1 MECYVDPLSAS
12 SGLRQRNGAVRRAIV
27 LFVKALACGAI
38 VNSPEMN
45 QESFLKAAAA
55 YAAAAAA
62 ERDGASEQGKA
73 SELSS
78 SSILDEEDQES
89 SASDGNWESSG
100 FGNSTKDQPVR
111 PSFQSQNSWARQS
124 MTRVSIVNVSR
135 AARSELSNV
144 VAGSDATVDTGVHVS
159 PTSSDKSTPLR
170 PVQASSTQDVT
181 LRQKAM
187 AAFRNH
193 WLMAVFVAVFV
204 GLIVLTWFG
213 IRSIYIDPAILT
225 GRFLAATVIVCFSV
239 FLFPFVRVVQGQMY
253 DKLADFAS
261 FFNPHLHKAL
271 GVLLIA
277 AGSFHGVL
285 WNIATLRSCEGT
297 WCPVQRQGYDDP
309 LVHASCIRTF
319 CHDNNVP
326 FDAYARGSLPSF
338 SAAFSANVPLNLEQS
353 QAAVRSFYYG
363 YICMM
368 LFVTIG
374 IFTLPRIRRENFEL
388 FYYSHHLF
396 ILAIPVLF
404 LHCWTVGTPS
414 FPIQV
419 MLIPCGIATI
429 FYGFDKLVSVFF
441 RRHTSEKVDTIFYSD
456 GRILELRFRPVPAW
470 PKLTNPSLWFSN
482 SNLILDAPVRCA
494 FAPGMNCILHKIL
507 WHDAFAGAYIDINC
521 PAVSKFQWHPFT
533 VISHPFFFLRHSS
546 RNIERSCG
554 AVLFSYKFL
563 SDFLFSRCRL
573 RLRHYAG
580 DHPPRLICIL
590 KNRRNNHSSSSD
602 SAGGLDRA
610 SRKRLY
616 ETSR

>member
-1 MECYVDPLSAS
+1 MA
-12 SGLRQRNGAVRRAIV
+12 RRAINI
-27 LFVKALACGAI
+27 FVKAFACGA
-38 VNSPEMN
+38 VVDSAEMN
-45 QESFLKAAAA
+45 QQSFLKAAAA

-62 ERDGASEQGKA
+62 ERDGASEQGEAFKHT
-73 SELSS
+73 S
-78 SSILDEEDQES
+78 SSILDEEDHES
-89 SASDGNWESSG
+89 SGSDGNWDSPSFESS
-100 FGNSTKDQPVR
+100 SKDQPVR
-111 PSFQSQNSWARQS
+111 ASFQSQNSWARQS
-124 MTRVSIVNVSR
+124 MARVSIVNVSR
-135 AARSELSNV
+135 AARSELSGV
-144 VAGSDATVDTGVHVS
+144 VSGSHATVDTGVNMHS
-159 PTSSDKSTPLR
+159 ISSEKSTPLR
-170 PVQASSTQDVT
+170 PVSSSPTQDVT

-193 WLMAVFVAVFV
+193 WLMAAFVAVLV
-204 GLIVLTWFG
+204 GLTVLTWFG

-271 GVLLIA
+271 GVVLIA

-285 WNIATLRSCEGT
+285 WNIATFRSCEGT

-319 CHDNNVP
+319 CHDSNLP

-338 SAAFSANVPLNLEQS
+338 SAAFSTNVPLNLEQT
-353 QAAVRSFYYG
+353 QAVVRSFYYG
-363 YICMM
+363 YICML

-374 IFTLPRIRRENFEL
+374 TFTLPRIRRENFEL

-414 FPIQV
+414 FAIQV
-419 MLIPCGIATI
+419 MLIPCGIAAI
-429 FYGFDKLVSVFF
+429 VYGCDKLVSIFF
-441 RRHTSEKVDTIFYSD
+441 RRHTSAKVDTIFYSD

-470 PKLTNPSLWFSN
+470 PKLTNPYLWFSN

-494 FAPGMNCILHKIL
+494 FAPGMDRILHTTL
-507 WHDAFAGAYIDINC
+507 WRDAFAGAYIDINC

-533 VISHPFFFLRHSS
+533 VIFHTFFST
-546 RNIERSCG
+546 
-554 AVLFSYKFL
+554 A
-563 SDFLFSRCRL
+563 
-573 RLRHYAG
+573 
-580 DHPPRLICIL
+580 
-590 KNRRNNHSSSSD
+590 
-602 SAGGLDRA
+602 
-610 SRKRLY
+610 
-616 ETSR
+616 

>member
-1 MECYVDPLSAS
+1 M
-12 SGLRQRNGAVRRAIV
+12 GRAINI
-27 LFVKALACGAI
+27 FVKAFACGA
-38 VNSPEMN
+38 VVDSAEMN
-45 QESFLKAAAA
+45 QQSFLKAAAA

-62 ERDGASEQGKA
+62 ERDGASEQGEAFKHT
-73 SELSS
+73 S
-78 SSILDEEDQES
+78 SSILDEEDHES
-89 SASDGNWESSG
+89 SGSDGNWDSPSFESS
-100 FGNSTKDQPVR
+100 SKDQPVR
-111 PSFQSQNSWARQS
+111 ASFQSQNSWARQS
-124 MTRVSIVNVSR
+124 MARVSIVNVSR
-135 AARSELSNV
+135 AARSELSGV
-144 VAGSDATVDTGVHVS
+144 VSGSHATVDTGVNMHS
-159 PTSSDKSTPLR
+159 ISSEKSTPLR
-170 PVQASSTQDVT
+170 PVSSSPTQDVT

-193 WLMAVFVAVFV
+193 WLMAAFVAVLV
-204 GLIVLTWFG
+204 GLTVLTWFG

-271 GVLLIA
+271 GVVLIA

-285 WNIATLRSCEGT
+285 WNIATFRSCEGT

-319 CHDNNVP
+319 CHDSNLP

-338 SAAFSANVPLNLEQS
+338 SAAFSTNVPLNLEQT
-353 QAAVRSFYYG
+353 QAVVRSFYYG
-363 YICMM
+363 YICML

-414 FPIQV
+414 FAIQV
-419 MLIPCGIATI
+419 MLIPCGIAAI
-429 FYGFDKLVSVFF
+429 VYGCDKLVSIFF
-441 RRHTSEKVDTIFYSD
+441 RRHTSAKVDTIFYSD

-470 PKLTNPSLWFSN
+470 PKLTNPYLWFSN

-494 FAPGMNCILHKIL
+494 FAPGMDRILHTTL
-507 WHDAFAGAYIDINC
+507 WRDAFAGAYIDINC

-533 VISHPFFFLRHSS
+533 VIFHTFFST
-546 RNIERSCG
+546 
-554 AVLFSYKFL
+554 A
-563 SDFLFSRCRL
+563 
-573 RLRHYAG
+573 
-580 DHPPRLICIL
+580 
-590 KNRRNNHSSSSD
+590 
-602 SAGGLDRA
+602 
-610 SRKRLY
+610 
-616 ETSR
+616 